1 MKKGQKIVSVAAC
14 LILILSHVAVSTIRE
29 QRKEQI
35 KEQKKQ
41 EQISLLENASS
52 YLYSK
57 FGNTT
62 DVDESDEP
70 ETTVTA
76 SDEDRSASARAKLVT
91 KQIIGTW
98 MDSAG
103 LAGYTFSENGIC
115 KVFLSSSDIGTE
127 GNYTIERR
135 DDGNDYMVLTY
146 SLPVTGIQTT
156 QYMVSVKEDTLTLI
170 SVEDAVE
177 TVYYRQTP

>member
-1 MKKGQKIVSVAAC
+1 MKKGQKIASVAVC
-14 LILILSHVAVSTIRE
+14 LILILSHVTVSTIRE
-29 QRKEQI
+29 RTKEQA

-41 EQISLLENASS
+41 EQISILENVSE

-57 FGNTT
+57 FGDTT
-62 DVDESDEP
+62 GADV
-70 ETTVTA
+70 
-76 SDEDRSASARAKLVT
+76 SDEDRSTSARAKLVT

-98 MDSAG
+98 KNSAG
-103 LAGYTFSENGIC
+103 HTGYTFSENGIC
-115 KVFLSSSDIGTE
+115 KVFQSSSDIGTE
-127 GNYTIERR
+127 GSYTIERR
-135 DDGNDYMVLTY
+135 DDGNFYMVLTC
-146 SLPVTGIQTT
+146 STPVGGIQTT

>member
-41 EQISLLENASS
+41 EQISLLEDASS

-57 FGNTT
+57 FGDTT
-62 DVDESDEP
+62 GAD
-70 ETTVTA
+70 A
-76 SDEDRSASARAKLVT
+76 SDEDRSASARARLVT

-98 MDSAG
+98 MDSVG

>member
-29 QRKEQI
+29 RRKEQA
-35 KEQKKQ
+35 KEQKMQ
-41 EQISLLENASS
+41 EQISILENVSD

-57 FGNTT
+57 FGDTT
-62 DVDESDEP
+62 DAD
-70 ETTVTA
+70 A
-76 SDEDRSASARAKLVT
+76 SDENRSASARSKLVT

-98 MDSAG
+98 MGSVG